1 MIISSILENNV
12 YGGMRDKWTYL
23 SHANWIIIMKVC
35 VYYVIDM

>member
-23 SHANWIIIMKVC
+23 SHVDWIIIMKVC
-35 VYYVIDM
+35 IFTML